1 MSTNS
6 RIPPA
11 RRGLG
16 AAGKALHRAVYT
28 YLTAENLELDPVEG
42 HALLAACHQADV
54 VSRMEEAMAGEPL
67 TVRGSQGQQVAHP
80 LLVEARQGRAE
91 VARLLARLK
100 ISTDP
105 DEESATRRGRY
116 AANVRWRGA
125 G

>member
-1 MSTNS
+1 MSTKP

-11 RRGLG
+11 PRGLG
-16 AAGKALHRAVYT
+16 AAGKALHRAVYA
-28 YLTAENLELDPVEG
+28 YLTVENLELDPVET
-42 HALLAACHQADV
+42 HALQAACHQADV
-54 VSRMEEAMAGEPL
+54 VASMDEAMAGEPL

-100 ISTDP
+100 ISTNP
-105 DEESATRRGRY
+105 DEESATVRARR
-116 AANVRWRGA
+116 AANSRWRSA